1 MKANIALATLCL
13 ATICGIAPAFSAD
26 DATFTKA
33 PQVADS
39 GARPDCAKFK
49 LTDAQKESMF
59 QLHNKLKDELG
70 SKKVALDA
78 SKRKMKDLLTQPTI
92 DKAAIQ
98 AEQQKV
104 TSLQTDISN
113 SLTSFRIASAEIL
126 TPEQRQVMR
135 YKHGHHSRHMR
146 RGPRSSFKPS
156 FQSRP
161 ATDAKA

>member
-13 ATICGIAPAFSAD
+13 ATVCGITPAFSAD

-33 PQVADS
+33 PQLAES

-59 QLHNKLKDELG
+59 QLKNKLKDELG
-70 SKKVALDA
+70 SKKVALDT

-98 AEQQKV
+98 AEQQKA
-104 TSLQTDISN
+104 TSLQADISN
-113 SLTSFRIASAEIL
+113 SVTSFRIASAEIL

-135 YKHGHHSRHMR
+135 YKHGHHKRHMHK
-146 RGPRSSFKPS
+146 GPRGAFKPR
-156 FQSRP
+156 FESRP
-161 ATDAKA
+161 APETKA